1 MIKIDGIAIDWFV
14 VRTFLDSARETQKPG
29 FCVKSR
35 ENTSIAIETPD
46 SARET
51 QKPGFCVKSRENTSI
66 AIETRFLGL
75 SAKDSAGKSEL
86 RLE

>member
-1 MIKIDGIAIDWFV
+1 MTRMESENIDIRAIDWFV

-35 ENTSIAIETPD
+35 EDA
-46 SARET
+46 
-51 QKPGFCVKSRENTSI
+51 SI

-75 SAKDSAGKSEL
+75 SARDSETG
-86 RLE
+86 